1 MKLALFDL
9 DGTLIPGD
17 SDHAFG
23 EHVIALG
30 WADAAEHKA
39 RNDAFYA
46 DYVAGTLDVVA
57 YTEFATSAWRGRSAA
72 EVDSALRSFVHE
84 RVRPTLGEAAVE
96 LVERHRRD
104 GDDLALVTA
113 TNDAVTRPIAALLGI
128 PALIATELE
137 RDESGR
143 PTGRVHGTPS
153 FREGK
158 VVRVRQWL
166 AGRGATL
173 EGAASSHFYSDSAND
188 IPLLEAVSH
197 PVATNPSAGLERHA
211 RERGWPV
218 LKLYP

>member
-23 EHVIALG
+23 EHVVALG
-30 WADAAEHKA
+30 WVDAAGHKA

-46 DYVAGTLDVVA
+46 DYVAGTLDMAA
-57 YTEFATSAWRGRSAA
+57 YTEFATSAWRHRPLADVEA
-72 EVDSALRSFVHE
+72 ALRSFVHE

-96 LVERHRRD
+96 LVERHRRA
-104 GDDLALVTA
+104 GDELALVTA
-113 TNDAVTRPIAALLGI
+113 TNDAVTRPIAELLGI
-128 PALIATELE
+128 PTLIATELE
-137 RDESGR
+137 RDAAGR
-143 PTGRVHGTPS
+143 PTGRVRGTPS

-158 VVRVRQWL
+158 VLRVRQWL
-166 AGRGATL
+166 GGRGATL
-173 EGAASSHFYSDSAND
+173 EGADSSHFYSDSAND